1 MIVAAHFDCQFP
13 LYLEPPMTDN
23 DNPAINDSG
32 DANSTRR
39 TLLQVAAITALT
51 QLANTTSAAQAPVA
65 PATAVTG
72 KTPGKPGDFDF
83 LNGNWKIWNRK
94 LKAGESRGWDE
105 FPGEATV
112 WAILGGVCSIEEL
125 RIPARNFSGMG
136 LRVLDVEKRVW
147 SDYWMNAKAGVLGS
161 AGVRGSFE
169 NGAGVFISDDTEDG
183 KPVLS
188 RGLWDGISKTHC
200 RWSQS
205 VSRDGG
211 KTWNELWLMQWTRV

>member
-1 MIVAAHFDCQFP
+1 MS
-13 LYLEPPMTDN
+13 DN

-51 QLANTTSAAQAPVA
+51 QLANTTANAQVPVA
-65 PATAVTG
+65 PAPAVTG

-83 LNGNWKIWNRK
+83 LTGNWKIWNRR
-94 LKAGESRGWDE
+94 LKAGAPRGWDE

-112 WAILGGVCSIEEL
+112 WAILGGICSIEEL

-136 LRVLDVEKRVW
+136 LRVLDVEERVW

-183 KPVLS
+183 KPVLY
-188 RGLWDGISKTHC
+188 RGLWDGISKTSC

-211 KTWNELWLMQWTRV
+211 KTWNDLWLMQWTRV